1 MCIRDREGEFEESRL
16 TVLNAGKVKQELSV
30 LEMSADQ
37 IQPEEVSRR
46 FSILRKL
53 KSVESMSD
61 LMDNFSSVDKT
72 SITTRRTLE
81 NQKVRM
87 RIAVKGP
94 GQSFGED
101 ELVLNINRKARVE
114 CVSAEGTLYILQQ
127 DQAFEVLKDYKTV
140 KELCSYVQ
148 NHTKRQVQELAVKT
162 SVREADNLQLAKKQL
177 SLQSLGPKRP
187 EIIESRTKMAKMLH
201 YSERA
206 VKVNRTDTKLPK
218 VQLPNLAHFFLE
230 QNRVAKASKKGLSK
244 SILNSELTKRSNGIV
259 FEMTEPTMIDQ
270 LGATNMTAQT
280 AARDKKAK
288 ITLYKKL
295 KLDKIVMGG
304 KDFVF
309 SPKRG
314 RTESLS
320 TLRGDEILAINSFT
334 PVIPRQASISVIRKP
349 L

>member
-206 VKVNRTDTKLPK
+206 K